1 MNTARIATLNQ
12 GFIHQHYRAGIM
24 GWITQSHRKS
34 LLGQLLIDRNLISDT
49 QLAKAIAHQQRTGQR
64 LGDVF
69 AEWNLISQK
78 QIDNLLGKQRSLRLA
93 ASIAAALLAPLQA
106 YASVAAAPM
115 VPVTAQSSS
124 AAQRQG
130 GMRLLTEQELS
141 ETAGQGA
148 LDEAL
153 GDWLKLNQ
161 QFSYNLV
168 TQNALGHQLDL
179 LQKPN
184 SGLKVLG
191 DLGKLMNPVLMMLD
205 SKMTIKDVVYDSGS
219 ASTVVNED
227 GSITLRLPS
236 SIGEISF
243 DNIRVRGSSGPSFG
257 SIAIKGIDLRGTVVT
272 VKAH

>member
-1 MNTARIATLNQ
+1 
-12 GFIHQHYRAGIM
+12 M
-24 GWITQSHRKS
+24 GWIAQSHRKS
-34 LLGQLLIDRNLISDT
+34 LFGQLLIDKKLVSEA
-49 QLAKAIAHQQRTGQR
+49 QLAQAIEHQHRTGQR

-78 QIDNLLGKQRSLRLA
+78 QIDNLLRKQRSLRLA
-93 ASIAAALLAPLQA
+93 ATIATALLAPLQS
-106 YASVAAAPM
+106 YASVATAPM
-115 VPVTAQSSS
+115 APVNSQSSS
-124 AAQRQG
+124 NSDKHG
-130 GMRLLTEQELS
+130 GMRMLTEKELS
-141 ETAGQGA
+141 ETAGQGL

-168 TQNALGHQLDL
+168 TQNAMGHQLDL

-205 SKMTIKDVVYDSGS
+205 SKIAIRDVVYDADS
-219 ASTVVNED
+219 AATVVNED
-227 GSITLRLPS
+227 GSITLSLPS

-243 DNIRVRGSSGPSFG
+243 ENIRVRGSSGPSFG